1 MVYYS
6 NKLLYKI
13 LNYEIMQLGLD
24 RYKIH
29 FNPTVMRTVTRND
42 GEEPDKIV

>member
-1 MVYYS
+1 MVYSPTKFPYQ
-6 NKLLYKI
+6 L

-29 FNPTVMRTVTRND
+29 FNPPVMRTVTRND